1 MRSRKQDGEI
11 ILDYPGGTN
20 LITGVLKRGGT
31 LPSCGEKERCKGGG
45 RVRDGRLPV
54 LKLEEGGRGPRN
66 AGGSNMLGKQGRGF
80 SPLQSPKG
88 TVALPTHFGIPS
100 SGTVR

>member
-1 MRSRKQDGEI
+1 M
-11 ILDYPGGTN
+11 
-20 LITGVLKRGGT
+20 
-31 LPSCGEKERCKGGG
+31 
-45 RVRDGRLPV
+45 
-54 LKLEEGGRGPRN
+54 KLEEGGHGPRN

-80 SPLQSPKG
+80 SPLQSPEG